1 MRLRPLRGVAVA
13 TAFAWFF
20 LPGVE
25 AGRDNLSL
33 DSAPS
38 SWTLA
43 SATTRD
49 VGGATSPAASTRRA
63 DTIPGSYIVVF
74 RDLVDPPAS
83 VTDRLERALGFRAEH
98 RYSRAI
104 RGFAARLAPAQ
115 LTALTRHPNVALVVP
130 DRPVSAL
137 DGVPLTTGDTVP
149 TSVRRIEAGSA
160 ALTHGVSSAT
170 VAVVDSG
177 VDLNHPDLN
186 VRGGANC
193 VGTGPPEDD
202 NGHGTHVAG
211 TIAAR
216 NDGVG
221 VTGVAPGTTVYAV
234 KVLDGAGSGS
244 WSSVICGLDWA
255 IGTRS
260 DADATNDIDVANLSL
275 GGAGTSVRNCVS
287 TTDPLH
293 LAICR
298 ATSSG
303 IVVVAAAGND
313 GGTDTTYPAAYPGV
327 IGVSATTASGR
338 LASWSNR
345 GPHAPVAAP
354 GTNQTTLRGGGY
366 WAFQGSSSAAPVV
379 SGIAALALSLRPD
392 LSPSQVRALIVSS
405 ATRVPSASARQV
417 NVARALTLLEQQA
430 AQK

>member
-1 MRLRPLRGVAVA
+1 MHLRPLRGIAVA
-13 TAFAWFF
+13 TVFASFF
-20 LPGVE
+20 LPDIDTV
-25 AGRDNLSL
+25 RDSVSL

-43 SATTRD
+43 SVAIRD
-49 VGGATSPAASTRRA
+49 AGGAASPAPSTRRA
-63 DTIPGSYIVVF
+63 DAIAGSYIVVF
-74 RDLVDPPAS
+74 RDLVGPPAT

-98 RYSRAI
+98 GYSHAI

-115 LTALTRHPNVALVVP
+115 LSALTRNPNVALIVP

-160 ALTHGVSSAT
+160 ALTHGASSAN

-177 VDLNHPDLN
+177 VDLDHPDLN
-186 VRGGANC
+186 VRRGANC
-193 VGTGPPEDD
+193 VGTGLPEDD

-255 IGTRS
+255 IGTHA

-275 GGAGTSVRNCVS
+275 GGAGTSVR
-287 TTDPLH
+287 
-293 LAICR
+293 
-298 ATSSG
+298 
-303 IVVVAAAGND
+303 
-313 GGTDTTYPAAYPGV
+313 
-327 IGVSATTASGR
+327 
-338 LASWSNR
+338 
-345 GPHAPVAAP
+345 
-354 GTNQTTLRGGGY
+354 
-366 WAFQGSSSAAPVV
+366 
-379 SGIAALALSLRPD
+379 
-392 LSPSQVRALIVSS
+392 
-405 ATRVPSASARQV
+405 
-417 NVARALTLLEQQA
+417 
-430 AQK
+430 